1 MTERRYL
8 LDTNVLSSVAR
19 GRDHSLIKRF
29 RTTPIEEMALA
40 TVSVMEIEFGLLNN
54 PLINE
59 QRGKLMRHL
68 LGELTS
74 LPFDNAAAR
83 FAATE
88 LLRLRR
94 SGTMIGPYDLLIAAT
109 ALSHGLTM
117 VTANVG
123 EFARIDGL
131 QIEDWSASERE

>member
-1 MTERRYL
+1 MQRYL

-19 GRDHSLIKRF
+19 GRDHPLIERF
-29 RTTPIEEMALA
+29 RTTPIEEMAISTLSA
-40 TVSVMEIEFGLLNN
+40 MEIEFGLLNN

-68 LGELTS
+68 LRELTS
-74 LPFDNAAAR
+74 LPFDNAAAGV
-83 FAATE
+83 AAIE
-88 LLRLRR
+88 LLRLRGG
-94 SGTMIGPYDLLIAAT
+94 GTMIGPYDLLIAAT
-109 ALSHGLTM
+109 ALSHELTM

-131 QIEDWSASERE
+131 QIEDWSAHGRD